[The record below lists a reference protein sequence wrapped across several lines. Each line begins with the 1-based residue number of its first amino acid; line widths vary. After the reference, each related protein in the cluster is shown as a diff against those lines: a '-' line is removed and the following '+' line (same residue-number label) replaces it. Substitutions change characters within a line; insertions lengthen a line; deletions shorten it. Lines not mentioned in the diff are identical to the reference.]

1 MKRKS
6 QEKSSNMNA
15 DSKHRKRLSLFGM
28 IATMGLMLGGA
39 AEVYAQQGIAQTLE
53 DSFQLHGYVENQ
65 EIIRS
70 ENYVSDYT
78 VASIRNRIDLQPS
91 GQIIRDATLPTVMG
105 VPLGSGLSVGYFAEI
120 RPGYEGVYDLVTDR
134 FGNHTTGFSGIGTSE
149 FNGTGQTAGLSL
161 LKAFGYDPRRFKGV
175 VARTLLF
182 PEPISQNIKF
192 INNVNGIP
200 TECWNCINVEQTVSN
215 LRFER
220 DDSNL
225 IYYPAREAYLDFRW
239 DFFGSN
245 LLRLGKQQNVWGKA
259 DFFRLQDIINPVD
272 FGQHFFIEPFE
283 DTRIPQ
289 LAAWMQHRFGDVLGL
304 QDVAGNLVWNF
315 DEFNPVGLGVGGQ
328 PWAVNFGDQKRAFAF
343 SNGLFDAGE
352 CDGSRTPGV
361 CNPNHVNFGLYR
373 ERVPD
378 WRLSNSGVGMKW
390 DFQLPHPSIRFA
402 LTDWWGAAQTPV
414 FVESQLQVLGDPAH
428 PGAIST
434 GSNFAAS
441 GVNCSKL
448 ATISSG
454 FPGFFGPGGG
464 NTAIIA
470 TNARS
475 IHLAKGVNPR
485 TFLNDCTF
493 GAGTEIRYHKDN
505 TLGLSADYFEPYT
518 GVIIRVESSWTHDAL
533 LNDTDSLDWTT
544 NNDILQYVVGI
555 DRPHFIRFLNPDDS
569 FFTSFQ
575 VFETYYPGAHSS
587 NGGKDGLITGV
598 NDFTFTAFTQTH
610 YYRDQIIPLI
620 FATFGTEGTDS
631 TIGGNTEWLITDHW
645 SATIGFDA
653 FLGKSHQHNVGANA
667 VFQAGHTAPQDAPY
681 SETIFG
687 PAHMQ
692 AGGAQR
698 NKDDEFWTRIRY
710 RF

>member
-1 MKRKS
+1 MKRKFLES
-6 QEKSSNMNA
+6 SSNMNA
-15 DSKHRKRLSLFGM
+15 DSKRRKRLWLFGAV
-28 IATMGLMLGGA
+28 ATMGLMLCGQTRA
-39 AEVYAQQGIAQTLE
+39 YAQQGIAQNLE
-53 DSFQLHGYVENQ
+53 DSFELHGYLENQ

-70 ENYVSDYT
+70 ENYASDYH

-91 GQIIRDATLPTVMG
+91 GQIIKDVTLPTVMG
-105 VPLGSGLSVGYFAEI
+105 VPLGTGLSVSYFAEI
-120 RPGYEGVYDLVTDR
+120 RPGYEGAYDLVTDR
-134 FGNHTTGFSGIGTSE
+134 FGNHTTGFSGIGVSE
-149 FNGTGQTAGLSL
+149 FQGTGQTAGLAL
-161 LKAFGYDPRRFKGV
+161 LRAFGYDPRRFKGV

-182 PEPISQNIKF
+182 PEPVSQNIKF
-192 INNVNGIP
+192 INNINGVP

-225 IYYPAREAYLDFRW
+225 IYYPLREAYLDFRW

-245 LLRLGKQQNVWGKA
+245 LLRLGKQQVVWGKA

-272 FGQHFFIEPFE
+272 FAQHFFIEPFE

-289 LAAWMQHRFGDVLGL
+289 LAAWLQHRFGDVLGF
-304 QDVAGNLVWNF
+304 QEVAGNVVWNF

-352 CDGSRTPGV
+352 CGGSKTPGV

-378 WRLSNSGVGMKW
+378 WRLRNSGVGMKW
-390 DFQLPHPSIRFA
+390 DFELPHPAIRFA
-402 LTDWWGAAQTPV
+402 LTDWWGIAQTPI

-454 FPGFFGPGGG
+454 FPGFYGPGGG
-464 NTAIIA
+464 GAAIIA

-475 IHLAKGVNPR
+475 VHLAKGVNPH

-505 TLGLSADYFEPYT
+505 TLGLSADYFEPLT
-518 GVIIRVESSWTHDAL
+518 GVIIRVESSWTHNAL

-587 NGGKDGLITGV
+587 NGGKDGLVTGV

-631 TIGGNTEWLITDHW
+631 TIGGNTEWLITNHW

-653 FLGKSHQHNVGANA
+653 FLGKSHQHNVGSNA
-667 VFQAGHTAPQDAPY
+667 VFQAGHTTPQDAPY